1 MNQAQPIVRET
12 IKNDVLRILSEM
24 TLDWDMAF
32 SGSITEDTSLV
43 ADLAFQSIDV
53 VMLISEIHRYYQ
65 GKKFPLE
72 LLFITKGGYVDDLRI
87 SVLVDFIHAH
97 LNGSE

>member
-1 MNQAQPIVRET
+1 MNQAQPIARET
-12 IKNDVLRILSEM
+12 IRNDVIRILSDM
-24 TLDWDMAF
+24 TQEWDMGF

-53 VMLISEIHRYYQ
+53 VMLISEIHRYYR
-65 GKKFPLE
+65 GKKFPFD

-97 LNGSE
+97 WNGSE

>member
-1 MNQAQPIVRET
+1 MNQAQPIARET
-12 IKNDVLRILSEM
+12 IKSDVIRILSEM

-32 SGSITEDTSLV
+32 SGSITEDASLV

-65 GKKFPLE
+65 GKKFPFE
-72 LLFITKGGYVDDLRI
+72 LLFITKDGYVNDLRI

-97 LNGSE
+97 WNGSE